1 MLKDKTDVG
10 ERVAAVKALYMLSFD
25 AENKITVKAY
35 SDIMNLL
42 QNLLDSG
49 DKEIEQAASGVI
61 WEIEGKEKHNTKS
74 SGMFAL
80 SLFYLNNILN
90 RL

>member
-1 MLKDKTDVG
+1 MLKDATDVG

-25 AENKITVKAY
+25 KENKGIIKGV
-35 SDIMNLL
+35 SNIMDLL
-42 QNLLDSG
+42 KSLLTLG
-49 DKEIEQAASGVI
+49 VKEIQQAASGVI
-61 WEIEGKEKHNTKS
+61 WEIVGKEKHNTKS

-90 RL
+90 